1 MLDPSQSEELL
12 SRKKRREEMIGS
24 FWALQPEETLLGGVH
39 TDSVDE
45 TLPRGGGGC
54 E

>member
-1 MLDPSQSEELL
+1 
-12 SRKKRREEMIGS
+12 MIGS

-39 TDSVDE
+39 TDSVDG